1 MKLKFKTQAYQ
12 TAAVQAVVDCF
23 AGQPPASGE
32 AMSYR
37 IDPGTSKRGIEDLFA
52 DGFKNAEVKLSKPQL
67 LENLQRVQ
75 RHQNLP
81 ISAALVDTKVSPLN
95 LDIEMETGTGKTYCY
110 IKTIFE
116 LNKLYGWSKFIIV
129 VPSIAIR
136 EGVAKSLA
144 ITAEHFLQTYQKK
157 ARFFVYSS
165 KQLHHLESFSSD
177 AGINVM
183 VINVQAFNATGKDAR
198 RIYEELDDFQSRKP
212 IDVIAANRPILVLDE
227 PQKMEGGKTLDSL
240 VNFKPLMVLRYSAT
254 HKTVHNKVHRLDAL
268 DAYNQK
274 LVKKIAVRG
283 ISVKGLAGTNAYLY
297 LQSIEI
303 STKRPPLA
311 RVELEQKRAG
321 GQIKRVLRKL
331 GKGDNLFDLSNE
343 LDQYRGYVVSEID
356 ATTDTLS
363 FTNGVELFVGEAV
376 GDVNEA
382 TLRRIQIREAIK
394 AHFDKEQALFPQ
406 GVKVLTLF
414 FIDEVAKYRDYAA
427 PDEKGDYAR
436 VFEEEYQAH
445 LNEVLDLDETA
456 YVQYLKGIAVA
467 TTHSGYFSI
476 DKKSKRLVDPDMAA
490 RGENAGQSDDVDAY
504 DLILKDKETLLS
516 LPQPN
521 DSPEAQAK
529 KSVRFIFSHS
539 ALREGWDNPNV
550 FVICALKHSNNTV
563 SRRQEVGRGLRL
575 SVNQHG
581 ERMDH
586 PATVHDVNVLTVV
599 ASESYKD
606 FVSALQKDISES
618 LSARPRLANEEFFTG
633 KVLQTA
639 AGDVLVSP
647 QLAKQIYKYLLKNDY
662 TADDDRVAAAY
673 HQAKSAGT
681 LAALPPELQP
691 YAVQVYQLIDSVYSD
706 KQLPQFEDDR
716 RPKRNPLNDNFNK
729 QEFKALWSRINR
741 KAAYSVRFNSGELVA
756 KAVIEMNAH
765 LRVTPLQ
772 YTIQRG
778 EQLGTTNIDELKSG
792 QGFVLKA
799 TATESTRQHSVH
811 SAVKYDLVGK
821 LAEGTQLT
829 RRTVVD
835 ILKGLNVAVFAQF
848 KTNPEHFIAEAQR
861 LINEQKATVIVEHL
875 AYDPVEER
883 YELDIFTAGQ
893 TQQDFSK
900 SGAKLDRHIYD
911 YVLADSNIEREFV
924 NELDKAS
931 EVVVYAKLPRGFLIP
946 TPVGDYNPDW
956 AIAFKAGAVK
966 HVYFVAETK
975 GSLSS
980 MELRKIEETKIACAR
995 KFFDRLNLQHAPQN
1009 VKYDVVNSFD
1019 KLMEL
1024 VK

>member
-23 AGQPPASGE
+23 AGQPPANAE

-37 IDPGTSKRGIEDLFA
+37 IDPGAAKRGTDNLFA
-52 DGFKNAEVKLSKPQL
+52 DGFKNAEVKLSERQL
-67 LENLQRVQ
+67 LENLQKVQ

-81 ISAALVDTKVSPLN
+81 ISDGLVKTKVSTVN

-116 LNKLYGWSKFIIV
+116 LNKRHGWSKFIIV

-144 ITAEHFLQTYQKK
+144 ITAEHFLEAYQKK
-157 ARFFVYSS
+157 ARFFIYNS

-198 RIYEELDDFQSRKP
+198 RIYEELDDFQTRRP
-212 IDVIAANRPILVLDE
+212 IDVIAANRPILILDE

-254 HKTVHNKVHRLDAL
+254 HKTAHNKVHRLDAL

-283 ISVKGLAGTNAYLY
+283 IAVKGLAGTNAYLY

-303 STKRPPLA
+303 STKKPPEA
-311 RVELEQKRAG
+311 RVELEQKLAS
-321 GQIKRVLRKL
+321 GQIKRVPRKL
-331 GKGDNLFDLSNE
+331 GKGDNLFDLSKG
-343 LDQYRGYVVSEID
+343 LDQYRGYVVTEID

-363 FTNGVELFVGEAV
+363 FTNGVELFVGEVA

-414 FIDEVAKYRDYAA
+414 FIDEVARYRDYAA
-427 PDEKGDYAR
+427 PDEKGEYAR

-445 LNEVLDLDETA
+445 LNEVLDLGLDLQLRDDA
-456 YVQYLKGIAVA
+456 YVQYLKGIPVGK
-467 TTHSGYFSI
+467 THNGYFSI
-476 DKKSKRLVDPDMAA
+476 DKKSKRLVDPDVAA
-490 RGENAGQSDDVDAY
+490 RGESAGQSDDVDAY
-504 DLILKDKETLLS
+504 DLILKDKERLLS
-516 LPQPN
+516 LAEP
-521 DSPEAQAK
+521 
-529 KSVRFIFSHS
+529 VRFIFSHS

-550 FVICALKHSNNTV
+550 FVICALKHSDNTI

-575 SVNQHG
+575 AVNQQG

-586 PATVHDVNVLTVV
+586 PATVHEVNVLTVV

-606 FVSALQKDISES
+606 FVSALQRDISES
-618 LSARPRLANEEFFTG
+618 LSARPRFANEAFFTG

-639 AGDVLVSP
+639 TGDVPVTP
-647 QLAKQIYKYLLKNDY
+647 QLARLIHRYLVKNDY
-662 TADDDRVAAAY
+662 ADNDDRITAAY
-673 HQAKSAGT
+673 HEAKSAGK
-681 LAALPPELQP
+681 LAELPTELQP
-691 YAVQVYQLIDSVYSD
+691 YADQVFQLIDSVFSD
-706 KQLPQFEDDR
+706 KQLPQFDDDR
-716 RPKRNPLNDNFNK
+716 RPKKNPLNDNFDK
-729 QEFKALWSRINR
+729 KEFKALWSRINR
-741 KAAYSVRFNSGELVA
+741 KAAYSVRFDSAELVG
-756 KAVIEMNAH
+756 KAVAEMNQH
-765 LRVTPLQ
+765 LRVTALQ
-772 YTIQRG
+772 YTVQRG
-778 EQLGTTNIDELKSG
+778 EQADITTPDALKAG

-799 TATESTRQHSVH
+799 TETESNREYSVH

-848 KTNPEHFIAEAQR
+848 KTNPEHFIAEARR
-861 LINEQKATVIVEHL
+861 LINEQKATMVVEHL

-893 TQQDFSK
+893 TKQDFSK

-911 YVLADSNIEREFV
+911 YVLTDSDTERQFV
-924 NELDKAS
+924 KELDTAS

-956 AIAFKAGAVK
+956 AIAFKEGVVK

-975 GSLSS
+975 GSMSS

-995 KFFDRLNLQHAPQN
+995 KFFDHLNLKYAPEN
-1009 VKYDVVNSFD
+1009 VRYDVVNGFD
-1019 KLMEL
+1019 KLMAL